1 VGSKEAN
8 RRSRMKE
15 MCIYERNRGLGDC
28 AGQIEKIRVANKRS
42 SEWKGLEGLK
52 ERLGK
57 SGEVPG
63 VCKAHEKRAGENG
76 YILEGQTRTTPGK
89 S

>member
-1 VGSKEAN
+1 
-8 RRSRMKE
+8 MKE
-15 MCIYERNRGLGDC
+15 RGIYERNRGLGNC